1 MSINHSTAALTR
13 GGVRVGQHG
22 RQVLHQPG
30 TGHGTGPYLF
40 LLNSFLTFHSV
51 PGVLKPRTP
60 KWFAN
65 PFASGPPEFLS
76 ELSTMTRPPRVALH
90 SMACSFTDLRKAGK
104 DPDAVKG

>member
-1 MSINHSTAALTR
+1 MSINHSTATLTR
-13 GGVRVGQHG
+13 GGVCVGKHG

-30 TGHGTGPYLF
+30 MGQGMGPYLF

-51 PGVLKPRTP
+51 PGVLKSRIP

-65 PFASGPPEFLS
+65 PFASGPPEFLL
-76 ELSTMTRPPRVALH
+76 ELSTMTRPSWVVLH
-90 SMACSFTDLRKAGK
+90 SMACSFTDLCKAGK